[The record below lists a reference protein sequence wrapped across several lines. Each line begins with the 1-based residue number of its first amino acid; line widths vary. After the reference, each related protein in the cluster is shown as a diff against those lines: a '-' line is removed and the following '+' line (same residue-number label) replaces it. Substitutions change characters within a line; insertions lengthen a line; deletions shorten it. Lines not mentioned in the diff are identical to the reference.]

1 LTKFKLLNMVTKY
14 YLLDILT
21 TINLSE
27 ANMKLLK
34 SRTGIPAE
42 GKEYFFERKAI
53 LQKIK
58 RKLDNGEHLLISAP
72 RRIGKTSLLK
82 YLVANPDENQI
93 VKYLIVQSVDSSE
106 RFYKK
111 LFNELITDSEIYNSV
126 QKIWKKSSSTIL
138 GYISRIRE
146 VKFEG
151 IDLSGEE
158 RINYYELLNSLLKE
172 LSTHSKK
179 IVIVLD
185 EFPDAVA
192 NIYENDKK
200 QGVRFLEQNR
210 EFRENYSN
218 SSLQFIYTGSTGLRN
233 VVRKIGELHLINN
246 ITDIKIPPFSKNEA
260 VELLQRLVLGKK
272 LEYREF
278 IIDTKVIDYILEKV
292 VWLLPY
298 YLQII
303 IEELFDHYVESKTK
317 ITTTSVDEVIK
328 SIIQHDSSHSHYFE
342 NWKSRLKSAFQE
354 KSEYKL
360 AIEILNNISVKDKMK
375 KSAVNDLLVKH
386 KKANG
391 KYVLEVL
398 TFDGYISFD
407 DQIDAYGFN
416 SHLLRQW
423 WYINVAT

>member
-1 LTKFKLLNMVTKY
+1 LPDVLTKYNLPDTMAEIKLSDAK
-14 YLLDILT
+14 I
-21 TINLSE
+21 
-27 ANMKLLK
+27 MKLLK

-42 GKEYFFERKAI
+42 GKDYFFERVLI
-53 LQKIK
+53 LNKIK

-93 VKYLIVQSVDSSE
+93 IKYLIVQSVDTSE

-111 LFNELITDSEIYNSV
+111 LFNELITDSDIYNSV
-126 QKIWKKSSSTIL
+126 KKIWKKSSTTIR
-138 GYISRIRE
+138 GYISRIKE

-151 IDLSGEE
+151 VDLSGEE
-158 RINYYELLNSLLKE
+158 KINYYELLNGLLKE
-172 LSTHSKK
+172 LSIHKNK
-179 IVIVLD
+179 IIIILD

-192 NIYENDKK
+192 NIYDNDNK
-200 QGVRFLEQNR
+200 QGIRFLEQNR

-246 ITDIKIPPFSKNEA
+246 LTDIKVPPFSKIEA
-260 VELLQRLVLGKK
+260 VELIQRLVLGKK
-272 LEYREF
+272 LKHPDFDLGDKEIE
-278 IIDTKVIDYILEKV
+278 YILNKV

-303 IEELFDHYVESKTK
+303 VEEIFDNYVEFNLEVAKET
-317 ITTTSVDEVIK
+317 VDQVIK

-342 NWKSRLKSAFQE
+342 NWKSRLRSAFQE
-354 KSEYKL
+354 KCEYKL
-360 AIEILNNISVKDKMK
+360 AIDILNKISVKDKIK
-375 KSAVNDLLVKH
+375 KGLMNDILVNH
-386 KKANG
+386 KKANS

-398 TFDGYISFD
+398 TFDGYISYD
-407 DQIDAYGFN
+407 DEVNAYGFN